1 MLKTLE
7 GNPRVGYR
15 MATAEDI
22 EAVTGQKS
30 PYTCRAYAFFYDGV
44 PVALGGYKIENGNF
58 VVFSDIKKDV
68 DAPKLTVY
76 RCVLKVMEM
85 VKAKKLPMYAVAEN
99 PDLCERIGFKRMSG
113 DVYKMEMGE
122 A

>member
-1 MLKTLE
+1 METLT

-15 MATAEDI
+15 MATADDI

-44 PVALGGYKIENGNF
+44 PVALGGYKLENGNF
-58 VVFSDIKKDV
+58 VVFSDIKEGV
-68 DAPKLTVY
+68 DAPKMTVF

-85 VKAKKLPMYAVAEN
+85 VRAKGLSMYAVAEN
-99 PDLCERIGFKRMSG
+99 PELCEKIGFKRFAG
-113 DVYKMEMGE
+113 DVFKMEGVN
-122 A
+122 

>member
-1 MLKTLE
+1 MEILN
-7 GNPRVGYR
+7 GNPRVTYKL
-15 MATAEDI
+15 ATAEDI

-30 PYTCRAYAFFYDGV
+30 PYTAKAYVFYWDGK
-44 PVALGGYKIENGNF
+44 PAGLGGYKLENGNF

-85 VKAKKLPMYAVAEN
+85 IRSKGLPMYAVAEN
-99 PDLCERIGFKRMSG
+99 PELCERIGFKRFAG
-113 DVYKMEMGE
+113 DVYKMETGE
-122 A
+122 I